1 MLLVFLRRA
10 LVLGVLQVIEHLQ
23 TNKQFF
29 VDYAKVFEKSVPEID
44 TWRNVPTVKKL
55 LEV

>member
-1 MLLVFLRRA
+1 MCFWFLTCA

-44 TWRNVPTVKKL
+44 TWRNVPNVKKL